1 MNTDLKYF
9 NEEEKKNVAAYVE
22 ALRSMLGSELAESDF
37 QNVYRVI
44 VEGIDAGHIK
54 RDKYGI
60 NPVERSL
67 CTACLVNELI
77 APDRNITIATLL
89 YNLSREGFVTEEQIK
104 SLNLPYE
111 VQRDGF
117 RVAVKNTEEAR
128 NLILARPELFVDFE
142 ISKGKMDDVFLSVTG
157 KKLVGGN

>member
-22 ALRSMLGSELAESDF
+22 ALRSMLGSELGESDF

-44 VEGIDAGHIK
+44 AEGIDAGHIK

-67 CTACLVNELI
+67 CTACLLNSS
-77 APDRNITIATLL
+77 LL
-89 YNLSREGFVTEEQIK
+89 TVTSPSPRCSTTSHE
-104 SLNLPYE
+104 
-111 VQRDGF
+111 
-117 RVAVKNTEEAR
+117 RV
-128 NLILARPELFVDFE
+128 
-142 ISKGKMDDVFLSVTG
+142 S
-157 KKLVGGN
+157 

>member
-22 ALRSMLGSELAESDF
+22 ALRSMLGSELGESDF

-44 VEGIDAGHIK
+44 AEGIDAGHIK

-67 CTACLVNELI
+67 CTACLVHELI

-104 SLNLPYE
+104 DMFGS
-111 VQRDGF
+111 
-117 RVAVKNTEEAR
+117 
-128 NLILARPELFVDFE
+128 
-142 ISKGKMDDVFLSVTG
+142 DVS
-157 KKLVGGN
+157 KLVHGLINVSSLYKKQAAVENDNFHKLLMTFA